1 MISMTWETGTPGT
14 FAATAAEGATTEDT
28 AAAAARTDTP
38 PAARTLERFT

>member
-1 MISMTWETGTPGT
+1 MTGTLGT

-28 AAAAARTDTP
+28 ATKDTAAAAARSDTP